1 MSSQDDELLNFIVD
15 GLPGKQ
21 RDIIARSFYALG
33 HGDPDSAPVQMTVM
47 FTACTRK
54 IAQIP
59 AEIRGANVESRKA
72 LAEARELERQVIQRV
87 DMSNS
92 MVISAFR
99 DEAVRTKEALRETV
113 IQADRTKYQAEQMA
127 KEMKPAIAATKEIGR
142 DLTQLR
148 DDLRKFDGSF
158 QRVEKMAE
166 DMHSSHTI
174 NTKLFKH
181 LTKEIRA
188 NWATIGLGFGM
199 VLEYAL
205 IESQAPPWSGLVFFA
220 LVAGLTQWLLRWNWR
235 HVRTLAEKFLPAA
248 KTEPAG

>member
-1 MSSQDDELLNFIVD
+1 MNQDDELLSFIVD

-21 RDIIARSFYALG
+21 RDLVARSFYTLG
-33 HGDPDSAPVQMTVM
+33 QGDPDSAPVQMTVM

-99 DEAVRTKEALRETV
+99 DEAVRTKQALRETV
-113 IQADRTKYQAEQMA
+113 IQADRAKYQAEQMA
-127 KEMKPAIAATKEIGR
+127 KEMNPAIAATKEIGR
-142 DLTQLR
+142 DLSQLR

-166 DMHSSHTI
+166 DIHSSHTI

-220 LVAGLTQWLLRWNWR
+220 LVAGLTQWLLRWNWS

-248 KTEPAG
+248 KTEPVD

>member
-1 MSSQDDELLNFIVD
+1 
-15 GLPGKQ
+15 
-21 RDIIARSFYALG
+21 
-33 HGDPDSAPVQMTVM
+33 M

-59 AEIRGANVESRKA
+59 AEIRGANVESRKQ
-72 LAEARELERQVIQRV
+72 LAENRELESRVIQRV

-127 KEMKPAIAATKEIGR
+127 KEMKPAIAATKEIGQ
-142 DLTQLR
+142 DLVQIR
-148 DDLRKFDGSF
+148 DDLRKFDGSL
-158 QRVEKMAE
+158 QSMEKMAAE
-166 DMHSSHTI
+166 THSSHVI
-174 NTKLFKH
+174 NSDLFKH

-235 HVRTLAEKFLPAA
+235 HVRTLAVKFLPIA
-248 KTEPAG
+248 KT

>member
-1 MSSQDDELLNFIVD
+1 LNFIVD
-15 GLPGKQ
+15 GLPAKQ
-21 RDIIARSFYALG
+21 RDLVARSFYALG

-59 AEIRGANVESRKA
+59 AEIRGANVESRKQ
-72 LAEARELERQVIQRV
+72 LAEARELELQVIQRV

-113 IQADRTKYQAEQMA
+113 IQADRTKFQAEQMA

-148 DDLRKFDGSF
+148 DDLRKFDTSF
-158 QRVEKMAE
+158 QRMEKMAG
-166 DMHSSHTI
+166 DIHGSHVI
-174 NTKLFKH
+174 NADLFKH

-188 NWATIGLGFGM
+188 NWTTIGLGFGM
-199 VLEYAL
+199 ALEYAL
-205 IESQAPPWSGLVFFA
+205 IESQAPQWSGFIFFT
-220 LVAGLTQWLLRWNWR
+220 LVAGLVQWLLRWDWR
-235 HVRTLAEKFLPAA
+235 FVRTLAEKFLAAA
-248 KTEPAG
+248 KTKPAD

>member
-1 MSSQDDELLNFIVD
+1 MNEENDILNFLTD
-15 GLPGKQ
+15 GLVGTQ
-21 RDIIARSFYALG
+21 RDLITRSFYALG
-33 HGDPDSAPVQMTVM
+33 QGNPDSAPVQITVM

-59 AEIRGANVESRKA
+59 AEIRGANIESRKQ

-127 KEMKPAIAATKEIGR
+127 KEMKLAIAATKEIGR

-158 QRVEKMAE
+158 QRVEKMAS
-166 DMHSSHTI
+166 DIHSSHVI
-174 NTKLFKH
+174 NSDLFKH
-181 LTKEIRA
+181 MTKEIRA

-205 IESQAPPWSGLVFFA
+205 IESQAPQWSGLVFFA

-235 HVRTLAEKFLPAA
+235 FVRTLAEKFLPTA
-248 KTEPAG
+248 KNKPAD

>member
-1 MSSQDDELLNFIVD
+1 MSQDDELLNFIVD
-15 GLPGKQ
+15 GLPGNQ
-21 RDIIARSFYALG
+21 RDLVARSFYALG
-33 HGDPDSAPVQMTVM
+33 HGNPDSSPVQMTVM

-59 AEIRGANVESRKA
+59 AEIRGANVESRKQ
-72 LAEARELERQVIQRV
+72 LAEAREIERQVIQRV

-92 MVISAFR
+92 MVVSAFR
-99 DEAVRTKEALRETV
+99 DEAVRAKEALREAV

-142 DLTQLR
+142 DLTQLMG
-148 DDLRKFDGSF
+148 DLQKFDSSF
-158 QRVEKMAE
+158 QRMEKMIA
-166 DMHSSHTI
+166 DIQSSHVI
-174 NTKLFKH
+174 NSDLFKH

-188 NWATIGLGFGM
+188 NWTTIGLGFGM

-220 LVAGLTQWLLRWNWR
+220 LVTGLIQWLLRWDWR
-235 HVRTLAEKFLPAA
+235 HVRTLAKKFLPAA
-248 KTEPAG
+248 KNKPAD

>member
-1 MSSQDDELLNFIVD
+1 MNQDDELLNYIVD

-21 RDIIARSFYALG
+21 RDIVARSFYALG

-59 AEIRGANVESRKA
+59 AEVRGANVECRKQ

-99 DEAVRTKEALRETV
+99 DEAVRTKEALREAV
-113 IQADRTKYQAEQMA
+113 IQADRIKYQAEQMA
-127 KEMKPAIAATKEIGR
+127 KEMKPAIAATKEIGQDLVQIR
-142 DLTQLR
+142 DELQ
-148 DDLRKFDGSF
+148 KFDGSF
-158 QRVEKMAE
+158 QRMEKMATE
-166 DMHSSHTI
+166 THSSHVI
-174 NTKLFKH
+174 NSDLFKH

-188 NWATIGLGFGM
+188 SWATIGLGFGM

-235 HVRTLAEKFLPAA
+235 FARTLAEKFVPAA
-248 KTEPAG
+248 KTKPAD

>member
-1 MSSQDDELLNFIVD
+1 MSQDDELLNYIVD
-15 GLPGKQ
+15 GLPGKE
-21 RDIIARSFYALG
+21 RDIVARSFYALG

-59 AEIRGANVESRKA
+59 AEIRGANVESRKE

-127 KEMKPAIAATKEIGR
+127 KEIKPAIAATKEIGR
-142 DLTQLR
+142 DLILLR
-148 DDLRKFDGSF
+148 DDLRKFDSSF
-158 QRVEKMAE
+158 QRMEKMTA
-166 DMHSSHTI
+166 DTQSSHVI
-174 NTKLFKH
+174 NSDLFKR

-188 NWATIGLGFGM
+188 IWTTIGLGFGM

-205 IESQAPPWSGLVFFA
+205 IESEAPPWSGLVFFV
-220 LVAGLTQWLLRWNWR
+220 LVAGLVQWLLRRDWKF
-235 HVRTLAEKFLPAA
+235 VRTLAEKVLSAS
-248 KTEPAG
+248 KTKSAG

>member
-1 MSSQDDELLNFIVD
+1 MSQDDELLNFIVD

-21 RDIIARSFYALG
+21 RDLVVRSFYALG
-33 HGDPDSAPVQMTVM
+33 QGNPDSSPVQMTVM

-59 AEIRGANVESRKA
+59 TEIRGANVESRKQ

-99 DEAVRTKEALRETV
+99 DEAVRTKEALRESV

-148 DDLRKFDGSF
+148 DDLRKFDSSF
-158 QRVEKMAE
+158 HRMEKMIA
-166 DMHSSHTI
+166 DTQSSHVI
-174 NTKLFKH
+174 NSDLFKH

-188 NWATIGLGFGM
+188 NWTTIGLGFGM

-205 IESQAPPWSGLVFFA
+205 IESQSPPWSGFVFFA
-220 LVAGLTQWLLRWNWR
+220 LVVGLVQWLLRWDWR

-248 KTEPAG
+248 KIKPAD

>member
-1 MSSQDDELLNFIVD
+1 MSQDDELLNFIVD

-21 RDIIARSFYALG
+21 RDLVARSFYALG

-59 AEIRGANVESRKA
+59 AEIRGANVESRKQ
-72 LAEARELERQVIQRV
+72 LAENRELESRVIQRV

-127 KEMKPAIAATKEIGR
+127 KEMKPAIAATKEIGQ
-142 DLTQLR
+142 DLVQIR
-148 DDLRKFDGSF
+148 DDLRKFDGSLPSM
-158 QRVEKMAE
+158 EKMAAE
-166 DMHSSHTI
+166 THSSHVI
-174 NTKLFKH
+174 NSDLFKH

-235 HVRTLAEKFLPAA
+235 HVRTLAVKFLPIA
-248 KTEPAG
+248 KT

>member
-1 MSSQDDELLNFIVD
+1 MSQDDELLNFIVD

-21 RDIIARSFYALG
+21 RDIVARSFYALG

-59 AEIRGANVESRKA
+59 TEIRGANVESRKA

-148 DDLRKFDGSF
+148 DDLRKFDSSF
-158 QRVEKMAE
+158 QRLEKMAE
-166 DMHSSHTI
+166 DMHSGHTI
-174 NTKLFKH
+174 NVNLFKH

-188 NWATIGLGFGM
+188 NWATIGLGFGIA
-199 VLEYAL
+199 LEYAL

-220 LVAGLTQWLLRWNWR
+220 LVAGITQWLLRQNWR
-235 HVRTLAEKFLPAA
+235 FVRTLAKRFLPAA
-248 KTEPAG
+248 ETKPAD

>member
-1 MSSQDDELLNFIVD
+1 MSQDDELLNYIVD

-21 RDIIARSFYALG
+21 RDIVARSFYALG

-59 AEIRGANVESRKA
+59 AEIRGANVESRKQ

-127 KEMKPAIAATKEIGR
+127 KEMKPAIAATKEIGQ

-148 DDLRKFDGSF
+148 DELRKFDGSF
-158 QRVEKMAE
+158 QRVEKMAR
-166 DMHSSHTI
+166 DIHSSHVI
-174 NTKLFKH
+174 NSDLFKH

-188 NWATIGLGFGM
+188 SWATIGLGFGM
-199 VLEYAL
+199 VLEYCADRVA
-205 IESQAPPWSGLVFFA
+205 SAPVVWSCFLRARGWPYTMAFA
-220 LVAGLTQWLLRWNWR
+220 LELEICADVGR
-235 HVRTLAEKFLPAA
+235 KFVPAA
-248 KTEPAG
+248 KTKPAD